1 MKILIKLFLPKK
13 MTDLEAALLGRF
25 NSEPAKW
32 FFNLL
37 ADGTLVSI
45 NRELS
50 ITVKSKPGSLGR
62 FRANAGAVEFGPYA
76 AFAWHEAAARVFD
89 EREKLRKS
97 KESDEESAQLKR
109 RLGLK

>member
-1 MKILIKLFLPKK
+1 MKILIKLVWSKK
-13 MTDLEAALLGRF
+13 MTDLETALLERF
-25 NSEPAKW
+25 NSDPAKW

-37 ADGTLVSI
+37 PDGTLVSG

-50 ITVKSKPGSLGR
+50 ITVKSRPGGLGG
-62 FRANAGAVEFGPYA
+62 FYANVGAVEFGPYA

-97 KESDEESAQLKR
+97 RESDEESAQLKR
-109 RLGLK
+109 RLGLT